1 MSDERP
7 PGFVHTQGTRFIDG
21 YGRPIRFTGVCVG
34 GWLNMENF
42 ITGYAANETLM
53 RTKVA
58 SAIGHER
65 ADRFFERLL
74 TAFYGE
80 ADARFLA
87 ESGITL
93 IRIPVNYRH
102 FESDEH
108 PFEILPTAFDHLD
121 RAIEA
126 SGRHGVYSII
136 DLHALPGSQNHHWHS
151 DNSTHE
157 PHLWQHPHFQD
168 RVENIWKAIAE
179 HYKTNTWV

>member
-1 MSDERP
+1 MPQTRP
-7 PGFVHTQGTRFIDG
+7 PRFVRTEGARFLDG
-21 YGRPIRFTGVCVG
+21 HGVPIRFTGVCVG

-42 ITGYAANETLM
+42 VSGYAANETMM
-53 RTKVA
+53 RAEVRK
-58 SAIGHER
+58 AIGADR

-80 ADARFLA
+80 SDARFLG
-87 ESGITL
+87 ELGMTI

-102 FESDEH
+102 FESDAR

-126 SGRHGVYSII
+126 SGRHGIYSII

-151 DNSTHE
+151 DNETHVAQ
-157 PHLWQHPHFQD
+157 LW
-168 RVENIWKAIAE
+168 
-179 HYKTNTWV
+179 